1 MRAGKKEA
9 AESVKKT
16 RNCIVYVRNLYDESS
31 SRKDT
36 PAGKL
41 KGRDNQRE
49 VQQELRGTRTTRRQ
63 SVVQEKPTPRTRHAV
78 KPAALSPSPSSPS
91 ARSKLS
97 RESAVKEQ
105 PSSNLAKRRGNLL
118 LGGSNHPLSISP
130 HKLGLV
136 KPQRRRSVQAE
147 TPKMF
152 KVVSSKRVSTSPPPT
167 IAASRS
173 RRSIKPNPKYVSEDI
188 VTPKYLAALADG
200 GGQSIGTNDRRLV
213 RLPRDEIS
221 DMLEFE
227 EDDDDEVADAAF
239 NPQLHKS
246 DDDDDDDISEAEY
259 EQELRRK
266 QPPVKR
272 GRGRPP
278 KAKNVNANASA
289 TSAGNLTSSSGAT
302 SKISI
307 NSSSGRT
314 ASTSLQQMRRTMA
327 TNMAKSNAS
336 MTDGSSTGKGTASAA
351 AKRKMDTSESES
363 PVPRKR
369 IIISGGSQQRSGPP
383 VVNGANSKMSA
394 QRAITARPKVGQA
407 GSASA
412 RMLPQR
418 RGSSNKI
425 NSLSNSNSN
434 SIRSTPA
441 TRSTGGGGGGGKG
454 DASNDGKNDSESED
468 MPTFTIVNIDDII
481 NQDDV
486 LISRSHTAMA
496 ASAAGGNS
504 IKKVALGRPR
514 TKNIGTGNSVAGD
527 KKSITVNST
536 QKSLSA
542 AVNHNNTTAGNP
554 AKRIKILASNS
565 SVNTKMGPVHIQS
578 QLPKPRPRILNAEM
592 GKKTQSMKPL
602 MSMGKELCPTDV
614 DTEEDD
620 PDPDLDFDIDNIPVS
635 IVTRKNANVNAN
647 AKSKQVTTTTSVAAS
662 AAMTSAPAAVAVNK
676 LNNNRRN
683 VLSTTASSVNALIA
697 DRRLSNLLADND
709 VQPVFKKPSL
719 VPQRRSKEN
728 QQEQQR
734 DKELTTLREILPTGG
749 GIDDANS
756 PKYFPPET
764 TTFHEED
771 GRVVKKITC
780 YETWHVVSTAKDML
794 SKMARQQRTCLELAL
809 VKLANVASR
818 IKVPSGKWT
827 SKVTLYKVS
836 PSMMPRQTMTIF
848 TGDLK
853 AYNIPE
859 EDRHKYQ
866 PSCVLF
872 RRVVVD
878 KNTCRV
884 PYDRAVIFKNK
895 CFYANIDGKHVNLLG
910 APETVATIKDV
921 EILLDIV
928 DRLSISSN
936 IVELVNAK

>member
-9 AESVKKT
+9 AESVKT
-16 RNCIVYVRNLYDESS
+16 RNCIVYVRNLHEEPSL
-31 SRKDT
+31 RKGT
-36 PAGKL
+36 PAGQL
-41 KGRDNQRE
+41 KRRDTQGE
-49 VQQELRGTRTTRRQ
+49 VQQELRGTRTRRQ
-63 SVVQEKPTPRTRHAV
+63 SVVQEKLTPRTRHAV
-78 KPAALSPSPSSPS
+78 KPAALSPSSSPPS
-91 ARSKLS
+91 ARSKLI

-105 PSSNLAKRRGNLL
+105 QSSNLAKRRGNVL
-118 LGGSNHPLSISP
+118 LGGSSHHLSISS

-136 KPQRRRSVQAE
+136 KPQRRRSIQAE

-152 KVVSSKRVSTSPPPT
+152 KMVSSKRISASPPPT
-167 IAASRS
+167 IAATRS
-173 RRSIKPNPKYVSEDI
+173 RRSIKPNPKYLSEDI
-188 VTPKYLAALADG
+188 VTPKYVTALSDG
-200 GGQSIGTNDRRLV
+200 GGQSIGSRGRRTKRLFSND
-213 RLPRDEIS
+213 DEIS
-221 DMLEFE
+221 DMMELD

-246 DDDDDDDISEAEY
+246 DEDDDDDISEAEY

-289 TSAGNLTSSSGAT
+289 TSAGNLTSNSGAT
-302 SKISI
+302 PKISI

-314 ASTSLQQMRRTMA
+314 ASTSLHQMRRTMA

-336 MTDGSSTGKGTASAA
+336 MTDGSGTDKRTASAT
-351 AKRKMDTSESES
+351 AKRKMDTSENES

-369 IIISGGSQQRSGPP
+369 IIISGGSQQRSGPA
-383 VVNGANSKMSA
+383 VVNGATSKMSA
-394 QRAITARPKVGQA
+394 QSASTARPKVGQA
-407 GSASA
+407 GSVSA

-425 NSLSNSNSN
+425 NSLANSNSN
-434 SIRSTPA
+434 SIRSTSA
-441 TRSTGGGGGGGKG
+441 TRSTGGGGGKGGN
-454 DASNDGKNDSESED
+454 SNDAKNDSESED

-486 LISRSHTAMA
+486 LISRSNTAM
-496 ASAAGGNS
+496 ASAAGVNP

-514 TKNIGTGNSVAGD
+514 TKNIGTGHSGAGD
-527 KKSITVNST
+527 KKSITVNNT
-536 QKSLSA
+536 QKSLPA
-542 AVNHNNTTAGNP
+542 AVNQNNTTAGNQ

-578 QLPKPRPRILNAEM
+578 QLSKPRPRILNAEM

-602 MSMGKELCPTDV
+602 MSMGKELCPTDI

-635 IVTRKNANVNAN
+635 IVTRKNANAN
-647 AKSKQVTTTTSVAAS
+647 AKPKQVTTTTTVASS
-662 AAMTSAPAAVAVNK
+662 AAAAPAASAVNK

-683 VLSTTASSVNALIA
+683 VLSTTASSVNARIA
-697 DRRLSNLLADND
+697 NRRLSNLLADND
-709 VQPVFKKPSL
+709 VQTVFKKPSVL
-719 VPQRRSKEN
+719 PQRRSKEN
-728 QQEQQR
+728 HLLLQQEQQR
-734 DKELTTLREILPTGG
+734 DKEQTTLREILPTGG
-749 GIDDANS
+749 GDDSNS

-780 YETWHVVSTAKDML
+780 YETWNVVSTDRETSPKVT
-794 SKMARQQRTCLELAL
+794 RQQSTCLELAL

-818 IKVPSGKWT
+818 IRVPSGKWT
-827 SKVTLYKVS
+827 SKVTLYKVA
-836 PSMMPRQTMTIF
+836 PSVMPRQTMTIF

-872 RRVVVD
+872 RRAVAD
-878 KNTCRV
+878 KNKCRV

-921 EILLDIV
+921 EILLDVV